1 MATKI
6 PKELVNEILRLSNFS
21 KKLVSSCLESGN
33 FIASIRDSSSKNLK
47 EIGELIKKD
56 IESFK
61 NDDVIDPA
69 IQVTST
75 LGRVTDIINAYHY
88 NLAKDIAKWMVI
100 NADVFDGMDEE
111 IESMRDN
118 TMKILATADEL
129 VEDVSSKDE

>member
-111 IESMRDN
+111 IESMRD
-118 TMKILATADEL
+118 
-129 VEDVSSKDE
+129 

>member
-33 FIASIRDSSSKNLK
+33 FIASIRDSSNKNLE
-47 EIGELIKKD
+47 EIGKLIKKD

>member
-1 MATKI
+1 
-6 PKELVNEILRLSNFS
+6 
-21 KKLVSSCLESGN
+21 
-33 FIASIRDSSSKNLK
+33 
-47 EIGELIKKD
+47 
-56 IESFK
+56 
-61 NDDVIDPA
+61 
-69 IQVTST
+69 
-75 LGRVTDIINAYHY
+75 HY